1 MKMIKKTSIL
11 LPILL
16 LLMGQEAWAEKIAQV
31 MVTTDKTMYFVYDEP
46 ITVGN
51 TYQSK
56 TVSRVWSGDDV
67 INSGSPQWDDVDAA
81 KACTKVVF
89 DASFATVRPKK
100 CKFWFLNFFDVQEIE
115 GLQ

>member
-67 INSGSPQWDDVDAA
+67 INSVLLGLSKCSA
-81 KACTKVVF
+81 KTNLILCMRRGMDYSYNKKVLDF
-89 DASFATVRPKK
+89 
-100 CKFWFLNFFDVQEIE
+100 
-115 GLQ
+115 